1 MRSERRSHV
10 KNPIRSSSWC
20 TKPTRSVL
28 VGRFGRVSNR
38 LHPSGNAG
46 LDSSDAVFDHDA
58 EFLCGVQEDGRIG
71 FPFLNV
77 VSTEN
82 LALSEVLVQTGD
94 FD

>member
-1 MRSERRSHV
+1 MHETNAIGR
-10 KNPIRSSSWC
+10 
-20 TKPTRSVL
+20 L

-46 LDSSDAVFDHDA
+46 LDSSDAVFDHDTAIGRDA
-58 EFLCGVQEDGRIG
+58 EILCGVQEDGRIG